1 MVYNS
6 IIKKGKTMLFIC
18 VFCETTYASDAVICV
33 ECQDYKGMMPLRDA
47 MAEYDF
53 IKDPADD

>member
-1 MVYNS
+1 MVYV
-6 IIKKGKTMLFIC
+6 C
-18 VFCETTYASDAVICV
+18 VFCETLYSSEAVICN

-53 IKDPADD
+53 IKNPADD